1 MTVSERSVW
10 VQLFVMPL
18 AAIVYFATVLPRL
31 ADAPV
36 AEISW
41 VVPMIWTIGVVVAGI
56 IAGTIASAIG
66 SAVAAAARGEEPDLE
81 EGDQRDKEIERLGNR
96 KAQFFTGIGT
106 TAVIVL
112 CMFRVDPFWIASTMF
127 LAGILAGVHG
137 AIAKLRAYRRG
148 F

>member
-18 AAIVYFATVLPRL
+18 VAVGYFSVVLSRAADT
-31 ADAPV
+31 PV

-41 VVPMIWTIGVVVAGI
+41 VAPMIWAIGIVVAGI

-66 SAVAAAARGEEPDLE
+66 SAIAAAARGEEPDLE

-96 KAQFFTGIGT
+96 KAQFFTGLGAI
-106 TAVIVL
+106 AVIVL
-112 CMFRVDPFWIASTMF
+112 AMFRVDPFWIASAMF

>member
-10 VQLFVMPL
+10 VQLVVMPL
-18 AAIVYFATVLPRL
+18 VAVGYFSVVLSRAA
-31 ADAPV
+31 DESV
-36 AEISW
+36 AGISW
-41 VVPMIWTIGVVVAGI
+41 VVPMIWAIGIVVTGI
-56 IAGTIASAIG
+56 IAGTIASTIG
-66 SAVAAAARGEEPDLE
+66 SAIAAAARGEEPDLE

-106 TAVIVL
+106 MAVIVL
-112 CMFRVDPFWIASTMF
+112 AMFRVDPFWIASTMF
-127 LAGILAGVHG
+127 LAGILAGIHG

>member
-18 AAIVYFATVLPRL
+18 VAVAYFAVVLTRA
-31 ADAPV
+31 ADTPV

-41 VVPMIWTIGVVVAGI
+41 IVPMIWSMGIVVLGI
-56 IAGTIASAIG
+56 ILGTIASAIG
-66 SAVAAAARGEEPDLE
+66 SAIAATARGDEPDLE

-106 TAVIVL
+106 IAVIVL
-112 CMFRVDPFWIASTMF
+112 AMFRVDPFWIASTMF
-127 LAGILAGVHG
+127 LAGILAGIHG

>member
-18 AAIVYFATVLPRL
+18 VAIAYFAVVLTRL
-31 ADAPV
+31 ADEDV

-41 VVPMIWTIGVVVAGI
+41 VVPMIWAIGIVVAGI
-56 IAGTIASAIG
+56 IAGTIASAIA
-66 SAVAAAARGEEPDLE
+66 SAIAAAARGEEPELE
-81 EGDQRDKEIERLGNR
+81 EGDQRDKEIERLGNQ
-96 KAQFFTGIGT
+96 KGQFFTGIGT

-127 LAGILAGVHG
+127 LAGIFAGVHG

>member
-18 AAIVYFATVLPRL
+18 VAVGYFSVVLSRA

-41 VVPMIWTIGVVVAGI
+41 VVPMIWAIAVVVAGI
-56 IAGTIASAIG
+56 IAGTIASAIT
-66 SAVAAAARGEEPDLE
+66 SAIAATARGEEPELD

-106 TAVIVL
+106 IAVIVL
-112 CMFRVDPFWIASTMF
+112 CMFRVDPFWIASAMF
-127 LAGILAGVHG
+127 LAGILGGVHG
-137 AIAKLRAYRRG
+137 AIAKLVAYRRG

>member
-18 AAIVYFATVLPRL
+18 VAVGYFSVVLSRA

-41 VVPMIWTIGVVVAGI
+41 VAPMIWAIGVVIAGI

-66 SAVAAAARGEEPDLE
+66 SAIAAAARGEEPDLE
-81 EGDQRDKEIERLGNR
+81 EGDLRDKEIERLGNL
-96 KAQFFTGIGT
+96 AGLPFTGVGT
-106 TAVIVL
+106 LAVIVL

>member
-18 AAIVYFATVLPRL
+18 VAVAYFSVVLSRATGES
-31 ADAPV
+31 V

-41 VVPMIWTIGVVVAGI
+41 IVPMIWSMGIVVLGI
-56 IAGTIASAIG
+56 ILGTIASAIG
-66 SAVAAAARGEEPDLE
+66 SAIAATARGDEPDLE

-106 TAVIVL
+106 IAVIVL
-112 CMFRVDPFWIASTMF
+112 AMFRVDPFWIASTMF
-127 LAGILAGVHG
+127 LAGIVAGIHG
-137 AIAKLRAYRRG
+137 AIAKLVAYRRG

>member
-10 VQLFVMPL
+10 VQLVVMPL
-18 AAIVYFATVLPRL
+18 VATVYFATVLPRL
-31 ADAPV
+31 ADEGV

-41 VVPMIWTIGVVVAGI
+41 VVPMIWAIGIIVAGI

-66 SAVAAAARGEEPDLE
+66 SAIAATARGDEVDLE

-96 KAQFFTGIGT
+96 KGQFFTGIGT
-106 TAVIVL
+106 MAVIVL
-112 CMFRVDPFWIASTMF
+112 AMFRVDPFWIASTMF